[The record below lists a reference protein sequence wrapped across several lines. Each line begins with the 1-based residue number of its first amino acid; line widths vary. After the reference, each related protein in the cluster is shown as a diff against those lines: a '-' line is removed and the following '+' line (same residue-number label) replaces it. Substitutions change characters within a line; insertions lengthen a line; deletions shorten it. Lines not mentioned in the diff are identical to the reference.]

1 MRRREF
7 LMTAAA
13 GTLGAGA
20 SAAGNL
26 PRRRYRDQVELSII
40 GFGGIV
46 VVGLE
51 QQEANRLVAESV
63 ELGVNYFDVAP
74 SYGDGEA
81 ELKLGPALQPY
92 RKQVFLAC
100 KTQQRDAAGARR
112 ELERSLERL
121 RTDHFDLYQHH
132 AVTRLEDV
140 ERIFAPGG
148 AQELFL
154 KAREEGKVRY
164 LGFSAHSV
172 AAALALLDR
181 FPFDSVLFPV
191 NFVCYS
197 QGNFGP
203 QVVARA
209 RERGAARLALKAL
222 AYTRWPKG
230 TDRTKTATPKTWY
243 QPVTDPELAS
253 LALRFTLSEDITAA
267 IPPGDEQI
275 YRVALRLALGFRP
288 LSAEERKQL
297 LGSAAGVEPI
307 FRA

>member
-1 MRRREF
+1 MQRRDF
-7 LMTAAA
+7 LKAAAAA
-13 GTLGAGA
+13 GLGAAA
-20 SAAGNL
+20 SAAGPL
-26 PRRRYRDQVELSII
+26 PRRRYRDDVELSII

-51 QQEANRLVAESV
+51 QREADRIVAESV
-63 ELGVNYFDVAP
+63 EAGVNYFDVAP

-81 ELKLGPALQPY
+81 ETKLGAALQPY
-92 RKQVFLAC
+92 RRNVFLAC
-100 KTQQRDAAGARR
+100 KTQKRDAAGART
-112 ELERSLERL
+112 ELERSLQRL

-132 AVTRLEDV
+132 AVTTLEDV

-148 AQELFL
+148 AQEAFL
-154 KAREEGKVRY
+154 KARQEGKVRY

-172 AAALALLDR
+172 NAALAMLDR
-181 FPFDSVLFPV
+181 YAFDSVLFPV

-203 QVVARA
+203 QIIERA
-209 RERGAARLALKAL
+209 RQRGAARLALKAL
-222 AYTRWPKG
+222 AFTRWPKG
-230 TDRTKTATPKTWY
+230 TDRSKTASPKTWY

-267 IPPGDEQI
+267 IPPGDETI
-275 YRVALRLALGFRP
+275 YRAALRMAAGFAPLAH
-288 LSAEERKQL
+288 EERRRL
-297 LGSAAGVEPI
+297 LAAATGVEPI